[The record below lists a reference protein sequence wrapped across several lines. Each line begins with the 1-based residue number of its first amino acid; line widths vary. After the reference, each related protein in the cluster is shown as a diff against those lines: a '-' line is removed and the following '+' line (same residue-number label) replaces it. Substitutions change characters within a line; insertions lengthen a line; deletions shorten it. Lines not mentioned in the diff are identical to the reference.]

1 MFVLKYNFIFLKIF
15 FLGYGYIILNID
27 FGKVMMIFY
36 VIIGIF
42 LVLMVL
48 VEVGKKLIV
57 GLKFLWKFVWWY
69 YYIGY
74 CIKV

>member
-1 MFVLKYNFIFLKIF
+1 MFVFSIIYFFKNI

>member
-1 MFVLKYNFIFLKIF
+1 MFVFSIILFFKNI

>member
-1 MFVLKYNFIFLKIF
+1 
-15 FLGYGYIILNID
+15 
-27 FGKVMMIFY
+27 MMIFY

-57 GLKFLWKFVWWY
+57 GLKFFWKFVWWY